1 MRKYYTVLKINA
13 HTEHIRLFNSPQ
25 EVDGYM
31 EDSGFEPAGRLG
43 NRWKRESD
51 GFYQEYRLAIIN
63 VPEDHESSRLR
74 HLKMEMILDKLE
86 SLVSR
91 IDALETKI
99 ATTKIAGGEGCVRN
113 DPRFK

>member
-25 EVDGYM
+25 EVDSYV
-31 EDSGFEPAGRLG
+31 EASGFEPIGRLG
-43 NRWKRESD
+43 NRWKRETD

-74 HLKMEMILDKLE
+74 HLKMELILDKLE

-91 IDALETKI
+91 IDALEAKIEATKI
-99 ATTKIAGGEGCVRN
+99 TGGEGYVRN
-113 DPRFK
+113 DPRFR